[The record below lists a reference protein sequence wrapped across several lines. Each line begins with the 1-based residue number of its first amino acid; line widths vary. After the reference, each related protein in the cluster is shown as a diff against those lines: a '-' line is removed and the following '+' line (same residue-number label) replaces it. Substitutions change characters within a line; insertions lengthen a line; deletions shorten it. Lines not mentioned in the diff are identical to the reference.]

1 MKVKKNNKIITS
13 KGGKKYIAY
22 DMSTEELE
30 AIKETD
36 LKLYEVLNKIKNRK
50 I

>member
-1 MKVKKNNKIITS
+1 MAKKTKPSIVTL

-30 AIKETD
+30 TIKETD
-36 LKLYEVLNKIKNRK
+36 LKLYEVLNKIKNK
-50 I
+50 K